1 MGIFFGKG
9 ALLQAK
15 KTCVEPVMWLRGLIA
30 RCFSGCFCG
39 SVIVFARIR
48 NAFMVWL
55 YVYFYVVLIKFLHV
69 NNVLSVCYEKYFHW
83 RTLGQAHK
91 QKVCSVP
98 AQGMDKRKKEGLALF
113 LNSVVQVVSF

>member
-55 YVYFYVVLIKFLHV
+55 YVYFYVVLINIFTCKQCLISVLRKIFL
-69 NNVLSVCYEKYFHW
+69 
-83 RTLGQAHK
+83 LGNLGA
-91 QKVCSVP
+91 
-98 AQGMDKRKKEGLALF
+98 GT
-113 LNSVVQVVSF
+113 

>member
-55 YVYFYVVLIKFLHV
+55 YVYFYVVLIRFLHV
-69 NNVLSVCYEKYFHW
+69 SNVLSVCYEKYFHW
-83 RTLGQAHK
+83 GTLGRHINK
-91 QKVCSVP
+91 RF
-98 AQGMDKRKKEGLALF
+98 AQFPRRGWIRGKKKG
-113 LNSVVQVVSF
+113 